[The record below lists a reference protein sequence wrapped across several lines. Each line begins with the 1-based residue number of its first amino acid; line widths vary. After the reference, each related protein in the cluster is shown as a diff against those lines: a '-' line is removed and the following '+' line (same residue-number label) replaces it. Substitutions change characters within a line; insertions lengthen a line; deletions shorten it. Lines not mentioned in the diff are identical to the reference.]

1 MMKTFS
7 HDLRRCSR
15 CLLTLALG
23 FALAGCAVG
32 PDYKRP
38 AAPQAQ
44 DYAPTATPV
53 STAEASTPGGSAQQ
67 FVRDMDIPGQW
78 WTLFHSE
85 PLNALIEDSLKHNP
99 DVAAAQQALQVAR
112 ENVKAQ
118 QGAFFPQV
126 TASVDPTRQKTGQ
139 VLSSGV
145 VSNATLYNLTTA
157 QLSISYTPDLWGGN
171 RRQVES
177 LVAQADA
184 QRFQLEATYLT
195 LTTNLVNAAVGEA
208 SLRAQIA
215 ATQDMIE
222 SQSKILDANRRQLA
236 LGDLAD
242 SGIAAQEAALAQV
255 RASLPPLQKQLA
267 LQRDLLAVLAGRPPD
282 QDVSARF
289 ELDALQLPQDLPMS
303 LPARLVEQRP
313 DVRMADAQLHAA
325 CAQVGVAFANRLPN
339 IQISANGGS
348 AADQMHDLFGKGTG
362 FWNIGAAITAPIFD
376 GGTLKHRQRAAEA
389 TYRQA
394 AEQYRSTVMSALQNV
409 ADSLH
414 AVQSDAEAMAANA
427 RAEQAAARSLTI
439 AQRQHTLGDIS
450 TVALLNAQVTYQQA
464 ELALVQ
470 ARAARFTDTVAL
482 FQALGGGWWNR
493 QDVADVAAT
502 HGSPDQ

>member
-1 MMKTFS
+1 MNINLIRNP
-7 HDLRRCSR
+7 LR
-15 CLLTLALG
+15 TALALG
-23 FALAGCAVG
+23 LGIALSGCAVG
-32 PDYKRP
+32 PDYQRP
-38 AAPQAQ
+38 APPQAK
-44 DYAPTATPV
+44 DYAPAG
-53 STAEASTPGGSAQQ
+53 TPGDTAAVAGPDGDAQR
-67 FVRDMDIPGQW
+67 FVREMDIPGQW

-85 PLNALIEDSLKHNP
+85 PLNALIDDSLKHNP
-99 DVAAAQQALQVAR
+99 DLAAAQEALKAAQ
-112 ENVKAQ
+112 ENVRAQ
-118 QGAFFPQV
+118 QGAFWPQV
-126 TASVDPTRQKTGQ
+126 TASVDPTRQKTGG
-139 VLSSGV
+139 VVASGV

-157 QLSISYTPDLWGGN
+157 QLSISYAPDLWGGN

-195 LTTNLVNAAVGEA
+195 LTANLVNAAVGEA

-215 ATQDMIE
+215 STQDMID
-222 SQSKILDANRRQLA
+222 SQSKILETSRRQLA
-236 LGDLAD
+236 LGDQAESDL
-242 SGIAAQEAALAQV
+242 AAQEAALEQV
-255 RASLPPLQKQLA
+255 RATLPPLQKQLA
-267 LQRDLLAVLAGRPPD
+267 QQRDLLAVLDARSPD
-282 QDVSARF
+282 QGPSAHF

-339 IQISANGGS
+339 IQITANGGS
-348 AADQMHDLFGKGTG
+348 AADQMHDLFGKGTS
-362 FWNIGAAITAPIFD
+362 FWNLGAAITAPIFD

-409 ADSLH
+409 ADALH
-414 AVQSDAEAMAANA
+414 AVQSDADAMVADA
-427 RAEQAAARSLTI
+427 RAEQAAAHSLAI
-439 AQRQHTLGDIS
+439 AQRQFALGDIS
-450 TVALLNAQVTYQQA
+450 QVALLNAQVTYRQA

-470 ARAARFTDTVAL
+470 ARAARYMDTVAL

-493 QDVADVAAT
+493 KDVDAVVAS
-502 HGSPDQ
+502 GPDMSP